1 MEKAVLKNKLI
12 LLCSILFAIILL
24 AGTSY
29 AYFSATGTDSKE
41 HILKTTDCATIAFES
56 DNHVISKSV
65 DRTTSFNNLWNDGD
79 YYTFKVTNK
88 CSRDIKIDIGVQNKN
103 TTTIA
108 TNRIRIVVNRVNEYN
123 SRRVVSLSSADT
135 ITTDTG
141 LQMSGVYTDFLPANG
156 TQTYRMN
163 IIIVVSGNTMINQK
177 FEANLAVVGTIV
189 TWSKANFA
197 APSNWYSSEDG
208 TLLYALRND
217 KANKLQTP
225 VSTPGLEPSAVVAS
239 TTINDGTVHKADL
252 SSIAG
257 KTIYYSASRTKNV
270 NGTYSLSNPTSL
282 VLSNTNL
289 QGTLKG
295 KYITFDNA
303 NGDVFYVNDVQVG
316 SDNSTYYI
324 YYSYQT
330 KSSELS
336 SDEAIMSS
344 EPDEYSV
351 SYYFRGN
358 VQNNYVQFAG
368 KCWRIVRVMGNGAI
382 KLVLENGDGSSCS
395 SSNPFI
401 KNSGTVQTGTYGT
414 AADSDFKGSNAETVL
429 STWATNNLSN
439 YTDYLEDI
447 IYCNDT
453 SIRNTNYNPTLYDGT
468 NSIAFSGLQKFNKS
482 YNNNIPRPTYSCPSG
497 GLVVSS
503 TPQIGNYSETSPS
516 YRNVSVITG
525 LKSKVG
531 MLTADEALFAGL
543 SIGYDKA
550 YIGNNKSYLYSSA
563 ANNYAYYTITPADY
577 KNSTPSVYGIKNNYV
592 TPIVSTSNDVAY
604 RPVIAL
610 KSDTIISGG
619 DGTVSN
625 PYIIA
630 TDTLI
635 SQNTANTSSTSKAFS
650 GPITK
655 SQVEKI
661 VIKNTNTVPSNAINS
676 WDVGNKLDG
685 SIMAYTLDEDNDSL
699 YELYIG
705 QEGGVVVDSDASYMF
720 ANYTKLESI
729 DLTNIKTT
737 KVTDMSHMF
746 SYNAATSLDLSSF
759 DTSKVTDMS
768 NMFDGSSATEIKGLN
783 KFNTSKVTNM
793 SVMFYGVKV
802 TSLDLSNFD
811 TSNVTSMVSMF
822 HNSAATKLDLSSF
835 HTINVKSMEKMF
847 FSSSATEI
855 KGLDKFVT
863 PKVTNMS
870 YMFSYSAATILDLN
884 SFDTSKVTT
893 MSHMFDGSYATEIKG
908 LNRFNTSNVTD
919 MSVMFYGGKAT
930 SLDLSSFDTSKVTNM
945 SQMFRINK
953 ATSLDLSSF
962 DTSKVTNMD
971 NMFYNCAAT
980 TGYARTQT
988 DADKFNATSNK
999 PSGLTFVVKS

>member
-1 MEKAVLKNKLI
+1 MEKAILKNKLI

-41 HILKTTDCATIAFES
+41 HLLKTTDCATIKFES

-65 DRTTSFNNLWNDGD
+65 DRSTNFNSLWNDGD

-88 CSRDIKIDIGVQNKN
+88 CSRDIKIDIGVQNKS

-108 TNRIRIVVNRVNEYN
+108 TNKIQIAVNRVNEYN
-123 SRRVVSLSSADT
+123 LERALLLSSAPT

-163 IIIVVSGNTMINQK
+163 IIIAVSDNTMINQK

-189 TWSKANFA
+189 TWSNANFA

-208 TLLYALRND
+208 TLLYALRNN
-217 KANKLQTP
+217 KANKVQTP

-239 TTINDGTVHKADL
+239 TIINDGTVHKADL

-295 KYITFDNA
+295 KYISFDNE

-316 SDNSTYYI
+316 SDNSTYYM

-414 AADSDFKGSNAETVL
+414 ATNSDFKGSNAETVL

-439 YTDYLEDI
+439 YNDYLEDI

-453 SIRNTNYNPTLYDGT
+453 SIRNKNYNPTLYDNV

-482 YNNNIPRPTYSCPSG
+482 YNNNIPNPTYSCPSG

-516 YRNVSVITG
+516 YRNASVTTG

-592 TPIVSTSNDVAY
+592 TPTISTSNNVAY

-610 KSDTIISGG
+610 RSDTIISGG

-625 PYIIA
+625 PYIIIA
-630 TDTLI
+630 SDTLI
-635 SQNTANTSSTSKAFS
+635 AQDTAKAATSKVFN

-655 SQVEKI
+655 NQVEKI
-661 VIKNTNTVPSNAINS
+661 VIKNTNIVPSNAIAS
-676 WDVGNKLDG
+676 WDAGAKHNG
-685 SIMAYTLDEDNDSL
+685 AIMAYTLDEDNDSL

-705 QEGGVVVDSDASYMF
+705 QDNGVIVGSNASYMF
-720 ANYTKLESI
+720 GYYTKLESI
-729 DLTNIKTT
+729 DLSNLKTT

-746 SYNAATSLDLSSF
+746 TGSKATSLDLSNFNTSKVTDMSWMFFDSAATEIKGLNQFNTSNVADMSDMFSYSVATSLDLSNFDTSKVTNMGSMFDYNAATEIKGLNQFNTSKVTSMTRMFNSSAATSLDLSSF
-759 DTSKVTDMS
+759 DTSNVNDMS
-768 NMFDGSSATEIKGLN
+768 
-783 KFNTSKVTNM
+783 
-793 SVMFYGVKV
+793 
-802 TSLDLSNFD
+802 
-811 TSNVTSMVSMF
+811 SMF
-822 HNSAATKLDLSSF
+822 SGSKATTLDLSSF
-835 HTINVKSMEKMF
+835 
-847 FSSSATEI
+847 
-855 KGLDKFVT
+855 
-863 PKVTNMS
+863 
-870 YMFSYSAATILDLN
+870 
-884 SFDTSKVTT
+884 
-893 MSHMFDGSYATEIKG
+893 
-908 LNRFNTSNVTD
+908 NTSLVED
-919 MSVMFYGGKAT
+919 MSEMFNGSKAT
-930 SLDLSSFDTSKVTNM
+930 TLDLSSFDTSNVIYM
-945 SQMFRINK
+945 SYMFYESA
-953 ATSLDLSSF
+953 ATTLDLSSF
-962 DTSKVTNMD
+962 NTSLVEDMSE
-971 NMFYNCAAT
+971 MFSGSKAT

-988 DADKFNATSNK
+988 DADNFNAASSGT